1 MSHSQSN
8 EKTGPDAPFGEV
20 IFSYTRAEAIADG
33 VLVDV
38 SETARETGFTVP
50 VALTRAV
57 WADAVAWS
65 DADNE
70 RQTYQDEIGR
80 LWDVLFMAAMA
91 IRGHRGEGSVLSFE
105 IARIPRDGK
114 STQSEAIDLKLHLGA
129 GDHGE
134 PVITIMEPTE
144 D

>member
-8 EKTGPDAPFGEV
+8 QKTGPDAVFGEV

-57 WADAVAWS
+57 WADAVAWKQ
-65 DADNE
+65 
-70 RQTYQDEIGR
+70 RYLGVHGR
-80 LWDVLFMAAMA
+80 
-91 IRGHRGEGSVLSFE
+91 SFSNCSICATPE
-105 IARIPRDGK
+105 SRMCPTGLTGCI
-114 STQSEAIDLKLHLGA
+114 STQDLSL
-129 GDHGE
+129 
-134 PVITIMEPTE
+134 TISSAFGMKSMSGFG
-144 D
+144 